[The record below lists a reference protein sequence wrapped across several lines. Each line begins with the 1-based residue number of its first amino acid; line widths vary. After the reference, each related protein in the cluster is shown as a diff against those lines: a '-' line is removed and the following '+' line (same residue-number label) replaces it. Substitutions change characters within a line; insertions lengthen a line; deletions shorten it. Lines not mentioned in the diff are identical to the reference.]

1 VKQHT
6 RRGRRPGWNAD
17 ALLHLIDAY
26 LDYCA
31 RTRGA
36 ARVDEFAARLG
47 LDPSQVRRIFRAEL
61 RATPG
66 EILRELQIRRAMVLL
81 AESDETNDEVAAK
94 CGFGT
99 RATLQRAFRTR
110 LNMSPAEYRRI
121 RTRK

>member
-1 VKQHT
+1 MQQHT
-6 RRGRRPGWNAD
+6 RQGQRSGWNAD
-17 ALLHLIDAY
+17 ALLHLIEAY

-47 LDPSQVRRIFRAEL
+47 LDPSQVRRIFRGAL
-61 RATPG
+61 ATPPG
-66 EILRELQIRRAMVLL
+66 EILRELQIRRAMALL
-81 AESDETNDEVAAK
+81 AESDETNDEIAVRS
-94 CGFGT
+94 GFGT

-110 LNMSPAEYRRI
+110 LHMSPAEYRRI

>member
-1 VKQHT
+1 VQQHT
-6 RRGRRPGWNAD
+6 RRGRRSGWDAD

-47 LDPSQVRRIFRAEL
+47 LDPSQLRRIFRATL
-61 RATPG
+61 GAPPG
-66 EILRELQIRRAMVLL
+66 AILRELQMRRAMSLL
-81 AESDETNDEVAAK
+81 ADTGETNDEVAALT
-94 CGFGT
+94 GFGT
-99 RATLQRAFRTR
+99 RATLQRAFRAR
-110 LNMSPAEYRRI
+110 FSMSPAEYRRL

>member
-1 VKQHT
+1 MQQHT
-6 RRGRRPGWNAD
+6 RGRRSGWNAD

-61 RATPG
+61 RASPR
-66 EILRELQIRRAMVLL
+66 EIVRELQIRRAMALL
-81 AESDETNDEVAAK
+81 AESDETNDEIAEK
-94 CGFGT
+94 SGFGT

-110 LNMSPAEYRRI
+110 LNMSPAEYRRL

>member
-1 VKQHT
+1 MQQRT
-6 RRGRRPGWNAD
+6 RRERRSGWDAD

-26 LDYCA
+26 LDDCA

-47 LDPSQVRRIFRAEL
+47 LDPSQVRRIFRAGL
-61 RATPG
+61 RASPG
-66 EILRELQIRRAMVLL
+66 EILRELQIRRAMALL
-81 AESDETNDEVAAK
+81 AESDDTNDEIAAK
-94 CGFGT
+94 SGFGT

-110 LNMSPAEYRRI
+110 LDLSPAEYRRL